1 MKRKR
6 LSESM
11 IDKVMLDFVK
21 RSARE
26 RGAASVQPLAPSLGA
41 DVKSEHSL
49 AVAGFLFVYCSF
61 IPKLWPI
68 PKIEAR

>member
-11 IDKVMLDFVK
+11 MIDKVMFGGEAISERAKGSD
-21 RSARE
+21 SAALGPVVR
-26 RGAASVQPLAPSLGA
+26 RLGA
-41 DVKSEHSL
+41 DESEHSL

-61 IPKLWPI
+61 SILT
-68 PKIEAR
+68 